1 MGSPS
6 LIYKNL
12 NAYRLPFRSL
22 GLSLCPFRLSFVFL
36 PPLLF

>member
-6 LIYKNL
+6 LISKNL

-22 GLSLCPFRLSFVFL
+22 GLSLSPSLLGFVFL
-36 PPLLF
+36 LPLLL